1 MILIVDTMSTGVATT
16 LALYTMSA
24 RIVSVTGNLEL
35 SLDIHLVFFSFPR
48 QPTQHTHTYIR
59 TVHHSVIT
67 IMSAQARRHCKNLF
81 SEDCYSY
88 SDDNFTTL
96 SPPSS
101 SSSSSSS
108 VTVSSISTVWNMTL
122 IILSSVTV
130 SIISLYS
137 VIIIHRNDTVHSYY
151 QKNQTFLLSDAD
163 KINHSYF

>member
-1 MILIVDTMSTGVATT
+1 MILILDTMSTGVATT
-16 LALYTMSA
+16 STLHHTSA
-24 RIVSVTGNLEL
+24 RFVSVTGNLEL

-48 QPTQHTHTYIR
+48 QPTQHTHSTKLQCQI
-59 TVHHSVIT
+59 

-101 SSSSSSS
+101 SPSSSSP

-122 IILSSVTV
+122 IISSSVTV

-137 VIIIHRNDTVHSYY
+137 VIIIHRNDTVHSY
-151 QKNQTFLLSDAD
+151 F
-163 KINHSYF
+163 